1 MFHDL
6 RFALRLALQRPFL
19 TLVAVLCLGL
29 GIGVNVTIY
38 AWMRSTVL
46 NPVPGVRDSGS
57 LVCIDG
63 RDSRG
68 SGSIDTEDYVALR
81 RDADVFE
88 SSCGFDMLPL
98 GLRVNERAESAWTQV
113 VTGDFFGT
121 FRLQPALGRL
131 FSASDGRTGQPLV
144 AVLSHAHW
152 ERRFASDPGIV
163 GRSVL
168 LHGKPCTIV
177 GVAPAGF
184 HGAMSGIRMDAFVP
198 LEPYLDATKDN
209 RASRT
214 PNGGNDV
221 FARLKPGVGLKQ
233 ASDRIRSLSKALA
246 RQRTDRDE
254 SWEAVVLPI
263 TANRHGMQSVLRVP
277 MLVLALAAA
286 LLFLVACSNVASL
299 LLARGAERQ
308 GEFAIRMAL
317 GGSRGRLLLQVLL
330 EGLPLGVA
338 GGLLGV
344 LAAWASQRLLLGF
357 LPVTHYPVLLEPRLD
372 GGALLFGALLSL
384 LTALL
389 VSLVPALFSSNVQL
403 GPAMKEG
410 GPKSSLGVR
419 HRRVM
424 STLLVGELA
433 LATLLLAVTGQVV
446 RTMIAL
452 RGSPTGFELRNQL
465 VVGLDFGAS
474 DLPPA
479 QRPRLVGDLLLRA
492 RELPGVESAAV
503 GFRVPLD
510 FGGFWSS
517 EVEPEGHTFEKGES
531 PKADW
536 NVVSPGYFRTLG
548 IPLLSGRE
556 FDERDVSGSETVAIV
571 DDRFVERFWP
581 GEGGV
586 GRRVRI
592 GDGPTAVVVGVV
604 RAITYEPFGSDRGF
618 TLYQPFAQVP
628 MSSAALHV
636 RGTGS
641 PEALAGPLRAVLS
654 ELAPTLP
661 MGFVRDLTSFQRGAR
676 FPLVILAQI
685 LGFLGA
691 VTLFLAA
698 VGIYGLFAH
707 STARRSREFG
717 IRLSMGATPGSL
729 YRLVAGQGARL
740 ALVAL
745 ALGLAGAAALLRVL
759 AAVLSELGSVDPLV
773 FAGVTAVLASVTAFA
788 LFVPA
793 RRAALTEP
801 SVALREE

>member
-19 TLVAVLCLGL
+19 TFVAVLCLGL
-29 GIGVNVTIY
+29 GIGVNVTIF

-63 RDSRG
+63 RDS
-68 SGSIDTEDYVALR
+68 SGPVSIETEDYVALR
-81 RDADVFE
+81 READVFE

-121 FRLQPALGRL
+121 FRLRPALGRL
-131 FSASDGRTGQPLV
+131 LSPSDSRTGQPLV
-144 AVLSHAHW
+144 AVLAHAYW
-152 ERRFASDPGIV
+152 ERRFASDPGVV

-168 LHGKPCTIV
+168 LQGKPCTIV
-177 GVAPAGF
+177 GVAPKGF

-198 LEPYLDATKDN
+198 LEPYLDVTKDN

-233 ASDRIRSLSKALA
+233 ASDRVRSLSKALA
-246 RQRTDRDE
+246 RQKADRDD
-254 SWEAVVLPI
+254 SWEAFVLPVA
-263 TANRHGMQSVLRVP
+263 ANRHGMQSVLRIP
-277 MLVLALAAA
+277 MLVLAFAAA
-286 LLFLVACSNVASL
+286 FLFLVACSNVASL

-330 EGLPLGVA
+330 EGLPLGVS

-372 GGALLFGALLSL
+372 GGALLFGVVLSV

-389 VSLVPALFSSNVQL
+389 VSLLPALFSSNVQL

-410 GPKSSLGVR
+410 GPKSSLGGR

-446 RTMIAL
+446 KTMIAL
-452 RGSPTGFELRNQL
+452 RSSPTGFELRNQL
-465 VVGLDFGAS
+465 AVGLDFGAS
-474 DLPPA
+474 DLPPD
-479 QRPRLVGDLLLRA
+479 QRPRLVGDLLQRA

-517 EVEPEGHTFEKGES
+517 EVGPEGHTFEKGES

-536 NVVSPGYFRTLG
+536 NAVSPRYFQTLR

-556 FDERDVSGSETVAIV
+556 FDERDVTGSETVAIV
-571 DDRFVERFWP
+571 DDRFVKRFWP
-581 GEGGV
+581 GQGAV
-586 GRRVRI
+586 GRRVRL
-592 GDGPTAVVVGVV
+592 GDDSTAVVVGVV

-618 TLYQPFAQVP
+618 TIYQPFAQSP
-628 MSSAALHV
+628 MSSAVLHV
-636 RGTGS
+636 RGKSS
-641 PEALAGPLRAVLS
+641 PEGLVAPLRAVLS
-654 ELAPTLP
+654 KLAPTLP
-661 MGFVRDLTSFQRGAR
+661 MGYVRDLTSFQRGAR
-676 FPLVILAQI
+676 FPLVILAQV

-729 YRLVAGQGARL
+729 LRLVLGQGSRL

-745 ALGLAGAAALLRVL
+745 VLGLAGAVALGQLLRTVL
-759 AAVLSELGSVDPLV
+759 AQIDPADPWVLGSVTL
-773 FAGVTAVLASVTAFA
+773 VLASVTFVA

-793 RRAALTEP
+793 RRAALLEP
-801 SVALREE
+801 SKALRED

>member
-6 RFALRLALQRPFL
+6 RFALRLARQRPFL

-29 GIGVNVTIY
+29 GIGVNVTIF

-46 NPVPGVRDSGS
+46 NPVPGVPDSGS
-57 LVCIDG
+57 LVCVDG

-68 SGSIDTEDYVALR
+68 PGSIDTEDYVALR

-121 FRLQPALGRL
+121 FRLRPALGRL
-131 FSASDGRTGQPLV
+131 LSPSDGRTGQPLV
-144 AVLSHAHW
+144 AVLSHAYW
-152 ERRFASDPGIV
+152 ERRFASDPGVV

-168 LHGKPCTIV
+168 LQGKPCTIV

-198 LEPYLDATKDN
+198 LEPYIEVTKNN

-233 ASDRIRSLSKALA
+233 ASDRIQSLSRALA

-254 SWEAVVLPI
+254 SWEAFVLPI
-263 TANRHGMQSVLRVP
+263 TSNRHGMQSVLRVP
-277 MLVLALAAA
+277 MFVLFVAAA
-286 LLFLVACSNVASL
+286 FLFLVACSNVASL
-299 LLARGAERQ
+299 LLARGAERK

-317 GGSRGRLLLQVLL
+317 GGSRGRLLLQILL

-389 VSLVPALFSSNVQL
+389 VSLLPALFSSNVQL

-410 GPKSSLGVR
+410 GPKGSLGVG
-419 HRRVM
+419 HRRLM

-536 NVVSPGYFRTLG
+536 NVVSPGYFQTLG
-548 IPLLSGRE
+548 VPLLSGRE

-571 DDRFVERFWP
+571 DDRFVKRFWP
-581 GEGGV
+581 GQSGV
-586 GRRVRI
+586 GRRVRL
-592 GDGPTAVVVGVV
+592 GDGSTVVVGVV

-628 MSSAALHV
+628 MSSAVLHV
-636 RGTGS
+636 RGKNS
-641 PEALAGPLRAVLS
+641 PAALVAPLRAVLS

-661 MGFVRDLTSFQRGAR
+661 MGYVRDLASFQRGAR
-676 FPLVILAQI
+676 FPLVILAQV
-685 LGFLGA
+685 LGFLGG

-717 IRLSMGATPGSL
+717 IRLSMGATPGNL
-729 YRLVAGQGARL
+729 YRLVLGQGARL
-740 ALVAL
+740 ALLALVLGLLGAVAL
-745 ALGLAGAAALLRVL
+745 GQLLKTVL
-759 AAVLSELGSVDPLV
+759 AEIDAADPWVLG
-773 FAGVTAVLASVTAFA
+773 GVTLVLASVTFVA
-788 LFVPA
+788 LLVPA
-793 RRAALTEP
+793 RRAALLEP
-801 SVALREE
+801 SVALRED

>member
-1 MFHDL
+1 M
-6 RFALRLALQRPFL
+6 
-19 TLVAVLCLGL
+19 
-29 GIGVNVTIY
+29 
-38 AWMRSTVL
+38 
-46 NPVPGVRDSGS
+46 
-57 LVCIDG
+57 
-63 RDSRG
+63 
-68 SGSIDTEDYVALR
+68 
-81 RDADVFE
+81 
-88 SSCGFDMLPL
+88 
-98 GLRVNERAESAWTQV
+98 
-113 VTGDFFGT
+113 
-121 FRLQPALGRL
+121 
-131 FSASDGRTGQPLV
+131 
-144 AVLSHAHW
+144 AVLSHSYW
-152 ERRFASDPGIV
+152 ERRFASDPGVV

-168 LHGKPCTIV
+168 LQGKPCTIV

-198 LEPYLDATKDN
+198 LEPYLDVTKDN

-214 PNGGNDV
+214 PNGANDV

-233 ASDRIRSLSKALA
+233 ASDRIRSLSRALA
-246 RQRTDRDE
+246 RQRADRDG
-254 SWEAVVLPI
+254 SWEAFVLPI

-277 MLVLALAAA
+277 MLVLAFAAA
-286 LLFLVACSNVASL
+286 FLFLVACSNVASL

-389 VSLVPALFSSNVQL
+389 VSLLPALFSSNVQL

-410 GPKSSLGVR
+410 GPKSSLGVG
-419 HRRVM
+419 HRRMM

-433 LATLLLAVTGQVV
+433 LATLLLAVTGHVV

-452 RGSPTGFELRNQL
+452 RGSPTGFELRDQL
-465 VVGLDFGAS
+465 VVGLDLGAS

-479 QRPRLVGDLLLRA
+479 QRPRFVGDLLLRA

-536 NVVSPGYFRTLG
+536 NVVSPGYFQTLG

-571 DDRFVERFWP
+571 DDRFVKRFWP

-592 GDGPTAVVVGVV
+592 GDGSTAVVVGVV

-628 MSSAALHV
+628 MSGAALHV
-636 RGTGS
+636 RGKGS
-641 PEALAGPLRAVLS
+641 PSALVQPLRAVLS

-661 MGFVRDLTSFQRGAR
+661 MGYVRDLASFQRGAR
-676 FPLVILAQI
+676 FPLVILAQV
-685 LGFLGA
+685 LGFLGG

-717 IRLSMGATPGSL
+717 IRLSMGATPGEPLPARPRPGGPARPPRARPRPSRSGGAGTAAQDRSRGDRPRGSL
-729 YRLVAGQGARL
+729 GSRRRHPGARL
-740 ALVAL
+740 GHL
-745 ALGLAGAAALLRVL
+745 
-759 AAVLSELGSVDPLV
+759 
-773 FAGVTAVLASVTAFA
+773 
-788 LFVPA
+788 
-793 RRAALTEP
+793 RRAVRPGP
-801 SVALREE
+801 SRRAPRAVEGPAGGVSLPSRPREQEEDPCRGAGSSPSRSACWRWRPGRARLRTSSASSRSEGTPRQSESAATWSSKSPERY

>member
-1 MFHDL
+1 MFDDL
-6 RFALRLALQRPFL
+6 RFALRLARQRPFL

-29 GIGVNVTIY
+29 GIGVNVTIF

-57 LVCIDG
+57 LVCVDG

-68 SGSIDTEDYVALR
+68 PGSIDTEDYVALR

-98 GLRVNERAESAWTQV
+98 GLRVNEWAESAWTQV

-131 FSASDGRTGQPLV
+131 LSPSDGRTGQPLV
-144 AVLSHAHW
+144 AVLSHAYW
-152 ERRFASDPGIV
+152 ERRFASDPGVV

-168 LHGKPCTIV
+168 LQGKPCTIV

-198 LEPYLDATKDN
+198 LEPYLDVTKGN

-214 PNGGNDV
+214 PNGANDV

-233 ASDRIRSLSKALA
+233 ASDRIQSLSRALA

-254 SWEAVVLPI
+254 SWEAFVLPI
-263 TANRHGMQSVLRVP
+263 TSNRHGMQSVLRVP
-277 MLVLALAAA
+277 MFVLSVAAA
-286 LLFLVACSNVASL
+286 FLFLVACSNVASL

-317 GGSRGRLLLQVLL
+317 GGSRARLLLQVLL

-410 GPKSSLGVR
+410 GPKSSLGVG

-536 NVVSPGYFRTLG
+536 NVVSPGYFQTLG
-548 IPLLSGRE
+548 VPLLSGRE

-571 DDRFVERFWP
+571 DDRFVKRFWP
-581 GEGGV
+581 GQSGV

-592 GDGPTAVVVGVV
+592 GDGSTVVVGVV

-628 MSSAALHV
+628 MSSAVLHV
-636 RGTGS
+636 RGKNS
-641 PEALAGPLRAVLS
+641 PATLVAPLRAVLS

-661 MGFVRDLTSFQRGAR
+661 MGYARDLASFQRGAR
-676 FPLVILAQI
+676 FPLVILVQV
-685 LGFLGA
+685 LGFLGG

-717 IRLSMGATPGSL
+717 IRLSMGATPGNL
-729 YRLVAGQGARL
+729 YRLVLGQGARL
-740 ALVAL
+740 ALLAL
-745 ALGLAGAAALLRVL
+745 VLGLAGAVALGQLLKTVL
-759 AAVLSELGSVDPLV
+759 AEIDAVDPWVLG
-773 FAGVTAVLASVTAFA
+773 GVTLVLASVTFVA

-793 RRAALTEP
+793 RRAALLEP
-801 SVALREE
+801 SVALRED